1 MQNVSFQNINSLWA
15 FRNQNEFHN
24 LTIFVQQLKV
34 QRRFSQFS
42 ADCAPQKSLKRE
54 DNTNER
60 KEEPGK
66 SFRVSRICFKDENIF
81 KRRNILKRGLNEDT
95 T

>member
-1 MQNVSFQNINSLWA
+1 MGENTYAKREFSKYKLLMGFSP
-15 FRNQNEFHN
+15 NQNEFHN

-66 SFRVSRICFKDENIF
+66 SFRVSRICFKTQIS
-81 KRRNILKRGLNEDT
+81 LKDAIS
-95 T
+95 